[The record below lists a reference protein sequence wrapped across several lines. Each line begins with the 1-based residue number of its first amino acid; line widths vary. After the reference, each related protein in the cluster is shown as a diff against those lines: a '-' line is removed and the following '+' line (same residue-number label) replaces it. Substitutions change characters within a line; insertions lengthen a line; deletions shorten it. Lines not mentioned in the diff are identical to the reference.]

1 MTGEEVKDW
10 LDAEVEQF
18 PQRAS
23 GEDLYRYIV
32 QRTKHAA
39 ESDRWALVSA
49 LTVWLGLRSEP
60 KTMLAVEI
68 ISKHNVVELRS
79 AVEQLLADVLD
90 GEAFKAFYE
99 QPIRSA
105 LEEMD

>member
-1 MTGEEVKDW
+1 MTTEDVRRW
-10 LDAEVEQF
+10 LDDEVDRF
-18 PQRAS
+18 PERAA

-32 QRTKHAA
+32 QRTKQAA
-39 ESDRWALVSA
+39 ESDRSA
-49 LTVWLGLRSEP
+49 LTSALNDWLHLRSEP

-68 ISKHNVVELRS
+68 ISKHHLIELRPE
-79 AVEQLLADVLD
+79 VEQLLADVRD
-90 GEAFKAFYE
+90 GEAFKPFYE